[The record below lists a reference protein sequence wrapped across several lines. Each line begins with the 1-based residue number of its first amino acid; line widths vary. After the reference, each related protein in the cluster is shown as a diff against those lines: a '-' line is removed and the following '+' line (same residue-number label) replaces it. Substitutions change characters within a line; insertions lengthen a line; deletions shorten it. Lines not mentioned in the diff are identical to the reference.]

1 MTRWLLRTD
10 HPFQELL
17 DGTLGL
23 QTAMTMKIQN
33 GSMYFQWYDCVH
45 VKKREQTETS
55 ALSQHNFAVE
65 NLCWVSF
72 YWSMCYIPFIKG
84 PENV

>member
-1 MTRWLLRTD
+1 LLRTD

-45 VKKREQTETS
+45 IKKGSKQKHQ
-55 ALSQHNFAVE
+55 LS
-65 NLCWVSF
+65 LST
-72 YWSMCYIPFIKG
+72 
-84 PENV
+84 